1 MTKLKLFC
9 HNRDPVWKSYGP
21 SIFDRLIT
29 HASNLRELEWRPNVD
44 VSSIKQCRYL
54 HCLTYLHLSIFEPD
68 ADVCTNPEYETGY
81 RHIPVLDN
89 LAGCTALRCLIIVIE
104 VGGVDRPCLTNQRWD
119 YIQSEQSK
127 LQPVHFPN
135 LCLFA
140 ITGHVIWVQ
149 RSLAQMKPT
158 LPQLKFLS
166 MDIRVGFYHGVLRGV
181 NFWPAILETLS
192 GCSKLSSFGVGSGE
206 CLLDAKIVGKALF
219 FDFARLIQPLA
230 RSKDTLETIH
240 VDKWLIID
248 CERDGGIPALAEAF
262 PRLSSMSF
270 PDGSSITHATM
281 RNRDAVSAQMS
292 RLDKWYLK
300 HGIPAFTFKN

>member
-9 HNRDPVWKSYGP
+9 HDTDPVWKSYGP
-21 SIFDRLIT
+21 AIFDRLIT

-44 VSSIKQCRYL
+44 ISSVKQCRYL

-104 VGGVDRPCLTNQRWD
+104 VGGVDR
-119 YIQSEQSK
+119 
-127 LQPVHFPN
+127 
-135 LCLFA
+135 
-140 ITGHVIWVQ
+140 
-149 RSLAQMKPT
+149 
-158 LPQLKFLS
+158 
-166 MDIRVGFYHGVLRGV
+166 
-181 NFWPAILETLS
+181 
-192 GCSKLSSFGVGSGE
+192 E

-219 FDFARLIQPLA
+219 FDFGRLIQPLA
-230 RSKDTLETIH
+230 RSKDTLETLH

-248 CERDGGIPALAEAF
+248 CERDGGIPDLAEAF
-262 PRLSSMSF
+262 PRLSSMTF
-270 PDGSSITHATM
+270 PDGSCINRTTM
-281 RNRDAVSAQMS
+281 QNQDAISAGMS

-300 HGIPAFTFKN
+300 NGIPAFAFRN